1 MYTCTV
7 CGDNYLGL
15 FPSFGEKK
23 IISSIPPYFT
33 ACLISNSQKIKL
45 VDSTVASPFTATT
58 PRPEII
64 DPCRPSPCGIN
75 AECRDRNGA
84 AACTCLPGLQGDP
97 YVECKPECTINPDCP
112 NTLACVRNKCADP
125 CPGVCGAHATCSVSN
140 HRPNCQCDPGYVGD
154 PFTACQIRPTRK
166 LSRCSNRRNFFLNF

>member
-1 MYTCTV
+1 M
-7 CGDNYLGL
+7 
-15 FPSFGEKK
+15 
-23 IISSIPPYFT
+23 
-33 ACLISNSQKIKL
+33 
-45 VDSTVASPFTATT
+45 DSTVASPFTATT

-166 LSRCSNRRNFFLNF
+166 LSRCSNRRNFFLNFENFFSFAEVFIIKLSPFPPFSGRCCGRN